1 VGKVM
6 LNACFGRV
14 INKLNSDIEVEML
27 HLEQG
32 TISDFHSDLSDK
44 DWSLD
49 ALRIVKNR
57 GTPLDPAILFSAP
70 YPLSNNQRQVEN
82 KRRVVVA
89 EDNMINQEVV
99 IGLLE
104 GDYFIDAVAEG

>member
-1 VGKVM
+1 
-6 LNACFGRV
+6 
-14 INKLNSDIEVEML
+14 
-27 HLEQG
+27 
-32 TISDFHSDLSDK
+32 
-44 DWSLD
+44 
-49 ALRIVKNR
+49 
-57 GTPLDPAILFSAP
+57 
-70 YPLSNNQRQVEN
+70 VEN

>member
-1 VGKVM
+1 M

-44 DWSLD
+44 D
-49 ALRIVKNR
+49 
-57 GTPLDPAILFSAP
+57 
-70 YPLSNNQRQVEN
+70 
-82 KRRVVVA
+82 
-89 EDNMINQEVV
+89 
-99 IGLLE
+99 
-104 GDYFIDAVAEG
+104 